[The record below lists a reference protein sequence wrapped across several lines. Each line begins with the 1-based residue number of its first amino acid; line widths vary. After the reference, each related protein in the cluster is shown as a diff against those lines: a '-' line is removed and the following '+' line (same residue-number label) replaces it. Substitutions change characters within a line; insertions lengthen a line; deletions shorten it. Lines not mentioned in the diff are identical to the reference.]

1 MAELTDTRLK
11 RFKRRL
17 MEKISKSYFVRVHM
31 FIILCATV
39 LSGVV
44 FSKVLVLVGLHRM
57 PLRYGIAIVLS
68 YLMFF
73 LFIKLWLLYIG
84 VGRNSARQTAGE
96 SKGSLLSDVALPL
109 TGGSIS
115 DAGGAA
121 GSAVGDATGDTAIF
135 DGLKGGV
142 SGGGGAARSFA
153 AGASPLAGVTD
164 AGADAGAVADTAGK
178 AGDSAGGILDS
189 VGDSS
194 LTVAAI
200 ILLVVLVLSV
210 FILGGYLIW
219 TAPALLSN
227 AAFQAILVAGVA
239 RKVRQAEQS
248 NWETTIFKATWWAF
262 LLVLILSVAFGIVAQ
277 MVFPEAV
284 TIRDVVHSILAT
296 LKREHF
302 LFF

>member
-1 MAELTDTRLK
+1 MTEKTDTRLN

-17 MEKISKSYFVRVHM
+17 MEKIGQSYFVRVHM
-31 FIILCATV
+31 FIILSATV

-44 FSKVLVLVGLHRM
+44 FSKILVLLGLHRM
-57 PLRYGIAIVLS
+57 SLRYGIAIVLS

-84 VGRNSARQTAGE
+84 VGRNAGGE
-96 SKGSLLSDVALPL
+96 NTNQEKGSWMPDILPL
-109 TGGSIS
+109 PGGSVS
-115 DAGGAA
+115 GAGGAA
-121 GSAVGDATGDTAIF
+121 GNTVADAAGDAGVF
-135 DGLKGGV
+135 DGLKGGM
-142 SGGGGAARSFA
+142 SGGGGAVRSFS

-194 LTVAAI
+194 LTVMAI
-200 ILLVVLVLSV
+200 VLLIALILSV
-210 FILGGYLIW
+210 FVIGGYLIW

-239 RKVRQAEQS
+239 RKVKQAEES
-248 NWETTIFKATWWAF
+248 NWETTIFKATWWGF
-262 LLVLILSVAFGIVAQ
+262 LLVLILSIAFGIVAQ
-277 MVFPEAV
+277 MVFPDAV
-284 TIRDVVHSILAT
+284 TVRDVLHSIFET
-296 LKREHF
+296 LKKEHI